1 MNPISTFFSILNNAL
16 RALTAYFEL
25 MRETAYDRATREHL
39 QEKDETRNNVIK
51 LRNEGTV
58 DSTDRADLLML
69 QLEERERHWKRVSA
83 AYSRYQSG
91 NTDSN

>member
-16 RALTAYFEL
+16 KALTAYFEL
-25 MRETAYDRATREHL
+25 MRETAYARATREHL
-39 QEKDETRNNVIK
+39 QEKDEIRNKIIK
-51 LRNEGTV
+51 LRNEGTI

-83 AYSRYQSG
+83 AYSRHHGG
-91 NTDSN
+91 NSDSN